1 MVTNKAALKNVDS
14 DGFMPRARKGGAI
27 GANGEFYKGG
37 QFIANSEDTVK
48 GGSMRWEPLPKTQ
61 WQIEQEAEIAKRVEE
76 EAQWLA
82 GRVAQFADL
91 LQLLE
96 GVKNVIPVYESFH
109 QSLARQFKQTG
120 ILSSKQAHCVANFV
134 FGRRTKKNADEFL
147 RLVEDLQE
155 GGR

>member
-1 MVTNKAALKNVDS
+1 MTNNGLENVDS

-48 GGSMRWEPLPKTQ
+48 GASMSWEPLPKTQ

-91 LQLLE
+91 LHLLE
-96 GVKNVIPVYESFH
+96 GVQNVFSVYESFH

-120 ILSSKQAHCVANFV
+120 VLSPKQAHCVANFF
-134 FGRRTKKNADEFL
+134 FGRRTKKNAEDFL
-147 RLVEDLQE
+147 RLVENLQK